1 MNRLTF
7 SLVVGHGTKK
17 KKDEMVFIDGW
28 NILESLVDFE
38 KFCFLLQSK
47 CI

>member
-7 SLVVGHGTKK
+7 SLVVGHGT

-38 KFCFLLQSK
+38 KLCFLLQSK